1 MSEVSIV
8 IPTYN
13 ESENI
18 VNVLNEIELK
28 LAGHNYE
35 IIVVD
40 DNSPDGT
47 SELVKK
53 RSIENR
59 NILCIRRTW
68 KKGLSS
74 AVVEGVALSS
84 KELICVMDGDGQHDP
99 KDIIKMI
106 EHKNA
111 YDLDLVSGS
120 RFLNLSSEIA
130 LSKNRKSLSDAGVHA
145 CECFDRR
152 VQREGVRRRRRMQRE
167 RVW

>member
-120 RFLNLSSEIA
+120 RFLNLSSVSPVSPKMKE
-130 LSKNRKSLSDAGVHA
+130 LKNSKTGCVNQLLLY
-145 CECFDRR
+145 
-152 VQREGVRRRRRMQRE
+152 
-167 RVW
+167 

>member
-1 MSEVSIV
+1 MSEVSII

-18 VNVLNEIELK
+18 VNVLNEIELT

-47 SELVKK
+47 SELIKK
-53 RSIENR
+53 RSIENK
-59 NILCIRRTW
+59 NILCIKRTW

-106 EHKNA
+106 EHRNA

-130 LSKNRKSLSDAGVHA
+130 LSKNRKNLSNAGIFFA
-145 CECFDRR
+145 NSFLKKS
-152 VQREGVRRRRRMQRE
+152 
-167 RVW
+167 

>member
-84 KELICVMDGDGQHDP
+84 KERKVLCV
-99 KDIIKMI
+99 
-106 EHKNA
+106 N
-111 YDLDLVSGS
+111 
-120 RFLNLSSEIA
+120 FL
-130 LSKNRKSLSDAGVHA
+130 
-145 CECFDRR
+145 
-152 VQREGVRRRRRMQRE
+152 
-167 RVW
+167 